1 MNKNN
6 IGMGGIKYI
15 YISRRH
21 SNFMDKEICPDFS
34 AASEG
39 KNRAREYINYSRW
52 GHISALV
59 EEGGSQ
65 ARCGA

>member
-1 MNKNN
+1 
-6 IGMGGIKYI
+6 
-15 YISRRH
+15 
-21 SNFMDKEICPDFS
+21 MDKEICPDFS

-39 KNRAREYINYSRW
+39 KNGAREYINYSRW
-52 GHISALV
+52 GDISVLV